1 MPGPSRSNRDTKQ
14 SPQGRMWTDIGRHT
28 LQTSLTSWLLLAREA
43 QAMQEKCRTCQANP
57 HQAEVSLSWTMI
69 LTGGLN
75 MSSFCVTTPSQMAKR
90 KAKNCKNTPSQR
102 VHLRRRCSLAL
113 EERVNRIIT
122 PLPWMGG
129 SQPSNERSSRRRRRR
144 TPGFEETVPTNTKY
158 GVLLANNGR
167 RYRPLCS
174 EMP

>member
-1 MPGPSRSNRDTKQ
+1 MNSLVRKYLTDGALARCKMPGPSRSNRDTKQ

-43 QAMQEKCRTCQANP
+43 QAMQEKSRTCQANP

-90 KAKNCKNTPSQR
+90 KAKNCKNTPK
-102 VHLRRRCSLAL
+102 
-113 EERVNRIIT
+113 
-122 PLPWMGG
+122 G
-129 SQPSNERSSRRRRRR
+129 SNEKEYASKGAIATRLKR
-144 TPGFEETVPTNTKY
+144 K
-158 GVLLANNGR
+158 VLNEVKNWILESN
-167 RYRPLCS
+167 LIII
-174 EMP
+174 